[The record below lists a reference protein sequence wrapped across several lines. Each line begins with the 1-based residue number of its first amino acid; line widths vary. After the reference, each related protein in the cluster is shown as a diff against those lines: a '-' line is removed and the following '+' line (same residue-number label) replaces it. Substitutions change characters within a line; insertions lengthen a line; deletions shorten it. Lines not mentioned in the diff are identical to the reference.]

1 MLVKWADPTYSS
13 DLHQCMQLDL
23 NLLFS

>member
-13 DLHQCMQLDL
+13 DLHQCMRLDL
-23 NLLFS
+23 NLL